1 MKNLVKLALPAIALV
16 ATLMSST
23 AGASVI
29 FSDWKKQNGD
39 SEGNYIL
46 KIDDDGTDVFNI
58 NLTVNPWNAEAF
70 GLFLDF
76 GASNY
81 GFNNSTPNLITNIS
95 MLDGDGVAV
104 TTTNNTVSLFDSDTD
119 DLSCGSGCSLQGLN
133 PILGP
138 DNEWELIFRLGD
150 NGFDGIKTFSWT
162 VNAGGLDLGNLV
174 LAGIRSQ
181 VLCGGNNILPSD
193 QDNCDGSE
201 KSIAARPDG
210 NIIITFIPVPEPG
223 SLALFALGALGMGWS
238 RRYAMRA
245 RK

>member
-58 NLTVNPWNAEAF
+58 NLTVNPWNAEAL

-76 GASNY
+76 GNSDY
-81 GFNNSTPNLITNIS
+81 GFDNSIPNLITNIS

-104 TTTNNTVSLFDSDTD
+104 TTTTNTVSLFDSDTGN
-119 DLSCGSGCSLQGLN
+119 LSCGSACTLQGLN

-150 NGFDGIKTFSWT
+150 SGFDGIKTFSWT
-162 VNAGGLDLGNLV
+162 VNAGGLVLGDLV

-181 VLCGGNNILPSD
+181 VLCGGNDILPSD
-193 QDNCDGSE
+193 QDKCDDSE
-201 KSIAARPDG
+201 KSIAARPNG
-210 NIIITFIPVPEPG
+210 NIIITSIPVPEPG